1 MFQYKY
7 LSVFILI
14 FLSFTIGCNSSKKAM
29 QTVELPLI
37 DLDTMVISGKK
48 PFYNASKKRVND
60 IIHTKLEL
68 SFNWEKQYAY
78 GKANLKIKPYFYE
91 TDVLVLDAKGFELN
105 EVAIKNGGSKKALN
119 YKYDGA
125 KINIELDRVY
135 NRNETYDIFIDYIA
149 KPNELANTKGS
160 AAITQRK
167 GLYFIN
173 PLNEEEDKPR
183 QFWTQGETEASSCW
197 FPTID
202 SPNERTSQ
210 EIYLTVEEAHKTISN
225 GLLINSK
232 SNGDGT
238 RTDYWK
244 QDIPHAPYLFMI
256 ASGPFSEI
264 KDRWKNIETNYY
276 VDEEYA
282 PYAKEVFGNTGEM
295 LDFFSTKFGMQY
307 PWDKYHQ
314 VVVHDFVSGAMEN
327 TSAVIHYD
335 GLHQTDR
342 DLLDGT
348 KEDIIAHE
356 AAHHWFGDW
365 VTCESWANIPLNEA
379 FATWSEI
386 IWEEHKY
393 GRDAAE
399 FKISTD
405 RAWYFDEAESYQV
418 PLIRYY
424 YEKKEDMFDRHSYQK
439 GGQVL
444 WMLQEYLGD
453 EAYYE
458 GLKKYLN
465 DNAQQTVEIHD
476 LRIALEEV
484 CGEDLN
490 WFFNQWFMKPG
501 HPVLT
506 VESSYDAE
514 LGKAIVAVRQEQETQ
529 LFRLPI
535 KIDIYTNN
543 NIETKEVIIK
553 ERESVFTFNTTEHP
567 QLIDFD
573 AGNYLLAEI
582 TEDKSLNHW
591 VYQFNNTKGFLNH
604 LEAFV
609 AITQNYDIEAET
621 EEIIIAALDNP
632 FWYIRELAISNLYI
646 NSDNSAIVKEKLF
659 DIADNDEKSDV
670 RRAAINKITNEG
682 WDVEENKILNWLA
695 NKSYKVSAAGLAAL
709 IEKNPDL
716 AIEKAEALKEETNNE
731 ILSGVAS
738 VFATSADT
746 KYNDF
751 YKNYYKKARS
761 FGKYGAIRN
770 YSKYLTEIDDE
781 DMLIDAGG
789 FLQSVALDSDR
800 KWLRYRAAEAIYNK
814 RNDLLSKKNDIIYRN
829 NTGNGS
835 PVDQVDMDKIDRI
848 VSNFDQLLEVI
859 KMEEKETDVSNYY
872 KMFQ

>member
-7 LSVFILI
+7 ITLITLLILTVSVA
-14 FLSFTIGCNSSKKAM
+14 CNNSKKVM

-48 PFYNASKKRVND
+48 PFYNASRKRIND
-60 IIHTKLEL
+60 IIHTKLQL

-78 GKANLKIKPYFYE
+78 GKADLKIKPHFYE
-91 TDVLVLDAKGFELN
+91 TDELVLDAKGFELN
-105 EVAIKNGGSKKALN
+105 EVSIVKNGNKQALN
-119 YKYDGA
+119 YKYDGILL
-125 KINIELDRVY
+125 KIDLGRAFT
-135 NRNETYDIFIDYIA
+135 RNETYDIFIDYIA
-149 KPNELANTKGS
+149 KPNELPNQASGE
-160 AAITQRK
+160 AITERI

-173 PLNEEEDKPR
+173 PLNEEEGKPR
-183 QFWTQGETEASSCW
+183 QFWTQGEPESSSCW

-210 EIYLTVEEAHKTISN
+210 EIYLTVEKEHKTISN

-232 SNGDGT
+232 DNGDGT

-244 QDIPHAPYLFMI
+244 QEIPHAPYLFMI
-256 ASGPFSEI
+256 ASGPFAEI

-282 PYAKEVFGNTGEM
+282 PYAKQVFGNTGEM
-295 LDFFSTKFGMQY
+295 LDFFSKKFGMEY

-327 TSAVIHYD
+327 TGAVIHYD

-348 KEDIIAHE
+348 REDIIAHE

-386 IWEEHKY
+386 IWEEYKY

-405 RAWYFDEAESYQV
+405 RYYYFDEAEQYQE

-444 WMLQEYLGD
+444 WMLQDYLGD

-458 GLKKYLN
+458 GLKKYLH
-465 DNAQQTVEIHD
+465 DNAKQSVEIHD
-476 LRIALEEV
+476 LRIALEAV

-501 HPVLT
+501 HPELT
-506 VESSYDAE
+506 VESSYDPE
-514 LGKAIVAVRQEQETQ
+514 LGKAILAVKQDQESQ
-529 LFRLPI
+529 LFRLPL
-535 KIDIYTNN
+535 KVDLHFNG
-543 NIETKEVIIK
+543 NIETKEILIK
-553 ERESVFTFNTTEHP
+553 DRESVFTFNTDQQP
-567 QLIDFD
+567 NLIDFD

-582 TEDKSLNHW
+582 TEEKSLENW
-591 VYQFNNTKGFLNH
+591 VYQFKNTKGFLNH
-604 LEAFV
+604 MEAFD
-609 AITQNYDIEAET
+609 AITKNYNNEAEA

-632 FWYIRELAISNLYI
+632 FWYLREMAINNLNIKSDNRELI
-646 NSDNSAIVKEKLF
+646 KEKLF
-659 DIADNDEKSDV
+659 AIADNDKKSDV
-670 RRAAINKITNEG
+670 QKAAIDKITSEK
-682 WDVEENKILNWLA
+682 WDVPEAKILNWL
-695 NKSYKVSAAGLAAL
+695 NSKSYKVSAAGLAAL
-709 IEKNPDL
+709 INKNPDL
-716 AIEKAEALKEETNNE
+716 AIEKAEELQNE
-731 ILSGVAS
+731 KNASLLSGVS
-738 VFATSADT
+738 TVFAYSGDP
-746 KYNDF
+746 KYNNF
-751 YKNYYKKARS
+751 YKDYYKKAKS
-761 FGKYGAIRN
+761 YGKYSAIRN
-770 YSKYLTEIDDE
+770 YSTYLENIDNE
-781 DMLIDAGG
+781 DMLFEAGG
-789 FLQSVALDSDR
+789 FLKGVATESDR

-814 RNDLLSKKNDIIYRN
+814 RNNIITKKNDIVYKIN
-829 NTGNGS
+829 AGNS
-835 PVDQVDMDKIDRI
+835 SNIDQVDMDKYQRI
-848 VSNFDQLLEVI
+848 VDHYNTLLAEI
-859 KMEEKETDVSNYY
+859 KAFEKETDVSNYY